1 MRSAPGSLSRPRF
14 PFRLV
19 SVAVLAVAAAGAS
32 WWYMRPDPAIDC
44 NRLPPL
50 TILATLAA
58 FIMAIV
64 FRHMAR
70 HPDRAHR
77 WCLTIWLVVAAA
89 TLFADFRY
97 VRRYRGIC
105 DSLQQQMEPLRQQ

>member
-1 MRSAPGSLSRPRF
+1 MGDSLSRPRF

-19 SVAVLAVAAAGAS
+19 PVAMLAVVAAAAS
-32 WWYMRPDPAIDC
+32 WWYMRPGPAIEC

-50 TILATLAA
+50 TILATLSA
-58 FIMAIV
+58 FIIAIV
-64 FRHMAR
+64 FRQMAR

-77 WCLTIWLVVAAA
+77 WFLTVWLVVAAA

-97 VRRYRGIC
+97 VRRYRDIC
-105 DSLQQQMEPLRQQ
+105 SSLQQEMQQFKTR

>member
-1 MRSAPGSLSRPRF
+1 MAILT
-14 PFRLV
+14 
-19 SVAVLAVAAAGAS
+19 VAAAAAS

-50 TILATLAA
+50 TIFATLAA
-58 FIMAIV
+58 FIIAIII
-64 FRHMAR
+64 RHMAR

-77 WCLTIWLVVAAA
+77 WFLTIWLVVAAA

-97 VRRYRGIC
+97 VRRYRDIC
-105 DSLQQQMEPLRQQ
+105 NSLQQEMQHLKTQ

>member
-1 MRSAPGSLSRPRF
+1 ME
-14 PFRLV
+14 V
-19 SVAVLAVAAAGAS
+19 EVDVGADVDD
-32 WWYMRPDPAIDC
+32 PDWPE
-44 NRLPPL
+44 PPL

-64 FRHMAR
+64 FRQMAR

-77 WCLTIWLVVAAA
+77 WFLTIWLIVTAA

-97 VRRYRGIC
+97 VRRYRSIC
-105 DSLQQQMEPLRQQ
+105 DSLQQQMEPSRQD